1 MDAYGGY
8 YPNKIVKIAVPQQA
22 TIANANYSI
31 DMPTTQPEYDEYY
44 YDPRTMNY
52 TKIENPHE
60 IDRLK
65 KELEKQKK
73 DKELK
78 LKNIIGYYYKR

>member
-1 MDAYGGY
+1 MSSY
-8 YPNKIVKIAVPQQA
+8 YPNKIVKIANPQQA
-22 TIANANYSI
+22 TIANMG
-31 DMPTTQPEYDEYY
+31 DMPRTQPEYDEYY
-44 YDPRTMNY
+44 YDPRTMSY

-60 IDRLK
+60 IERLK

>member
-1 MDAYGGY
+1 MAMSYY
-8 YPNKIVKIAVPQQA
+8 YPNKIIKLATPQQV
-22 TIANANYSI
+22 TIANFG
-31 DMPTTQPEYDEYY
+31 DMPSAQPEYDEYY
-44 YDPRTMNY
+44 YDPRTMSY

-60 IDRLK
+60 IERLK

-73 DKELK
+73 EKELK